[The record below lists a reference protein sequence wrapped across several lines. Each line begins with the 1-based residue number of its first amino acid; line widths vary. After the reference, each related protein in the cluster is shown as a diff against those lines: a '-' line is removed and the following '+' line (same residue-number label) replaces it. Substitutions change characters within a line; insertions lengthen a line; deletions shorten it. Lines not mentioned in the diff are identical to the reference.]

1 MQKRSIIRI
10 PGRSDCRS
18 HDVRPT
24 VIVEA
29 QSSRLTATIPFNFHV
44 GRDTLPA
51 GKYDVKEIVG
61 SAIRLLSVSGDGAAA
76 IGTIPI
82 WNADGR
88 VSKLVFNRYGN
99 DYFLSEIHWRGS
111 STARSLVKSPIEL
124 ELARTT
130 DRREIGRASCR
141 ERV

>member
-1 MQKRSIIRI
+1 MHKRSIIRI
-10 PGRSDCRS
+10 PGRSDCRCMMCGQP
-18 HDVRPT
+18 VA
-24 VIVEA
+24 VEA

-51 GKYDVKEIVG
+51 GKYDVKEIAG

-99 DYFLSEIHWRGS
+99 DYFLSEIHWRGTN
-111 STARSLVKSPIEL
+111 TARSLVKSPIEL

-130 DRREIGRASCR
+130 SRRVIESVITK
-141 ERV
+141 